1 MSKRSETIFCYI
13 KSKLKKK
20 RKLCPPEPKH
30 LEEVVLYEAQ
40 ISKIFEK
47 ISKPTS
53 LAIREFLDKK
63 LYYIFKKQLKK
74 TIKQIIKNK
83 LRNQLKNQSQDPFGP
98 FGNQLEKEKEEEEEE
113 KKLVKNLNFK
123 KKFKI
128 KLEKKLK
135 KKLEKK
141 FQIKLEKNFQ
151 IKFENPFKMNF
162 NLENNFKTQFEKY
175 FKIQL
180 EKIPLVPLGKNFQTK
195 FEEFRN
201 KYKIILENK
210 LKKKFINFF

>member
-1 MSKRSETIFCYI
+1 MNIKEYKNCKDSTKTVDYKDFDKTGNNVYSLISLLSKRSETIFCYI

-20 RKLCPPEPKH
+20 IKLCPPEPKH
-30 LEEVVLYEAQ
+30 LEEVVLSEAKMK

-83 LRNQLKNQSQDPFGP
+83 LI
-98 FGNQLEKEKEEEEEE
+98 NQLEKEEEN
-113 KKLVKNLNFK
+113 KLVNKKNFNNN
-123 KKFKI
+123 KKFK
-128 KLEKKLK
+128 
-135 KKLEKK
+135 
-141 FQIKLEKNFQ
+141 
-151 IKFENPFKMNF
+151 
-162 NLENNFKTQFEKY
+162 LENK

-180 EKIPLVPLGKNFQTK
+180 EKNFKTQLKTK
-195 FEEFRN
+195 LE
-201 KYKIILENK
+201 II
-210 LKKKFINFF
+210 LKKKLNIKLSL

>member
-1 MSKRSETIFCYI
+1 MNIKEYKNCKDSTKTVDYKDFDKTGNNVYSLISLLSKRSETIFCYI

-20 RKLCPPEPKH
+20 IKLCPPEPKH
-30 LEEVVLYEAQ
+30 LEEVVLYEAKMK

-98 FGNQLEKEKEEEEEE
+98 LGNQLEKEKEEEEEE
-113 KKLVKNLNFK
+113 EEENKLVNKKNFNNNKKFQMKLENKLKKKLEN
-123 KKFKI
+123 
-128 KLEKKLK
+128 KLK

-141 FQIKLEKNFQ
+141 L
-151 IKFENPFKMNF
+151 
-162 NLENNFKTQFEKY
+162 
-175 FKIQL
+175 KIQL
-180 EKIPLVPLGKNFQTK
+180 EKNFK
-195 FEEFRN
+195 KEFSN
-201 KYKIILENK
+201 SI
-210 LKKKFINFF
+210 

>member
-1 MSKRSETIFCYI
+1 MNIKEYKNCKDSTKTVDYKDFDKTGNNVYSLISLLSKRSETIFCYI

-20 RKLCPPEPKH
+20 IKLCPPEPKH
-30 LEEVVLYEAQ
+30 LEEVVLSEAKMK

-83 LRNQLKNQSQDPFGP
+83 LRNQL
-98 FGNQLEKEKEEEEEE
+98 EKEEEN
-113 KKLVKNLNFK
+113 KLVNKKNFNNN

-135 KKLEKK
+135 
-141 FQIKLEKNFQ
+141 
-151 IKFENPFKMNF
+151 
-162 NLENNFKTQFEKY
+162 
-175 FKIQL
+175 IQL
-180 EKIPLVPLGKNFQTK
+180 EKDNKK
-195 FEEFRN
+195 EFSN
-201 KYKIILENK
+201 SIEN
-210 LKKKFINFF
+210 

>member
-1 MSKRSETIFCYI
+1 MNIKEYKNCKDSTKTVDYKDFDKTGNNVYSLISLLSKRSETIFCYI

-20 RKLCPPEPKH
+20 IKLCPPEPKH
-30 LEEVVLYEAQ
+30 LEEVVLSEAKMK

-83 LRNQLKNQSQDPFGP
+83 LI
-98 FGNQLEKEKEEEEEE
+98 NQLEKEEENQ
-113 KKLVKNLNFK
+113 KNFNNN

-128 KLEKKLK
+128 
-135 KKLEKK
+135 
-141 FQIKLEKNFQ
+141 Q
-151 IKFENPFKMNF
+151 
-162 NLENNFKTQFEKY
+162 LENK

-180 EKIPLVPLGKNFQTK
+180 EKNFQTQLK
-195 FEEFRN
+195 TKLEA
-201 KYKIILENK
+201 ILEII
-210 LKKKFINFF
+210 LKKKLNIKLSL

>member
-1 MSKRSETIFCYI
+1 MNIKEYKNCKDSTKTVDYKDFDKTGNNVYSLISLLSKRSETIFCYI

-20 RKLCPPEPKH
+20 IKLCPPEPKH
-30 LEEVVLYEAQ
+30 LEEVVLSEAKMK

-83 LRNQLKNQSQDPFGP
+83 LI
-98 FGNQLEKEKEEEEEE
+98 NQLEKEEEN
-113 KKLVKNLNFK
+113 KLVNKKNFNNN

-128 KLEKKLK
+128 KLENKLK

-141 FQIKLEKNFQ
+141 FKIKLEKDNKKEFSNS
-151 IKFENPFKMNF
+151 IEN
-162 NLENNFKTQFEKY
+162 
-175 FKIQL
+175 
-180 EKIPLVPLGKNFQTK
+180 
-195 FEEFRN
+195 
-201 KYKIILENK
+201 
-210 LKKKFINFF
+210 

>member
-1 MSKRSETIFCYI
+1 MNIKEYKNCKDSTKTVDYKDFDKTGNNVYSLISLLSKRSETIFCYI

-20 RKLCPPEPKH
+20 IKLCPPEPKH
-30 LEEVVLYEAQ
+30 LEEVVLSEAKMK

-83 LRNQLKNQSQDPFGP
+83 LI
-98 FGNQLEKEKEEEEEE
+98 NQLEKEEEN
-113 KKLVKNLNFK
+113 KLVNKKNFNNN

-135 KKLEKK
+135 
-141 FQIKLEKNFQ
+141 
-151 IKFENPFKMNF
+151 
-162 NLENNFKTQFEKY
+162 
-175 FKIQL
+175 IQL
-180 EKIPLVPLGKNFQTK
+180 EKDNKK
-195 FEEFRN
+195 EFSN
-201 KYKIILENK
+201 SIEN
-210 LKKKFINFF
+210 

>member
-1 MSKRSETIFCYI
+1 MNIKEYKNCKDSTKTVDYKDFDKTGNNVYSLISLLSKRSETIFCYI

-20 RKLCPPEPKH
+20 IKLCPPEPKH
-30 LEEVVLYEAQ
+30 LEEVVLSEAKMK

-83 LRNQLKNQSQDPFGP
+83 LI
-98 FGNQLEKEKEEEEEE
+98 NQLEKEEEN
-113 KKLVKNLNFK
+113 KLVNK
-123 KKFKI
+123 
-128 KLEKKLK
+128 
-135 KKLEKK
+135 
-141 FQIKLEKNFQ
+141 KNF
-151 IKFENPFKMNF
+151 
-162 NLENNFKTQFEKY
+162 NNK

-180 EKIPLVPLGKNFQTK
+180 E
-195 FEEFRN
+195 
-201 KYKIILENK
+201 NK
-210 LKKKFINFF
+210 LKIQLEKNFKTQLKTKLS

>member
-1 MSKRSETIFCYI
+1 MNIKEYKNCKDSTKTVDYKDFDKTGNNVYSLISLLSKRSETIFCYI

-20 RKLCPPEPKH
+20 IKLCPPEPKH
-30 LEEVVLYEAQ
+30 LEEVVLYEAKMK

-74 TIKQIIKNK
+74 TIKQIIKNQ
-83 LRNQLKNQSQDPFGP
+83 LRNQLKNQDPFFP
-98 FGNQLEKEKEEEEEE
+98 LGNQLEKEKEEEEEE
-113 KKLVKNLNFK
+113 EEENKLVNKKNFNNN

-128 KLEKKLK
+128 KLENKLMENKLMENKLK

-141 FQIKLEKNFQ
+141 L
-151 IKFENPFKMNF
+151 
-162 NLENNFKTQFEKY
+162 
-175 FKIQL
+175 KIQL
-180 EKIPLVPLGKNFQTK
+180 EKNFK
-195 FEEFRN
+195 KEF
-201 KYKIILENK
+201 
-210 LKKKFINFF
+210 

>member
-1 MSKRSETIFCYI
+1 MNIKEYKNCKDSTKTVDYKDFDKTGNNVYSLISLLSKRSETIFCYI

-20 RKLCPPEPKH
+20 IKLCPPEPKH
-30 LEEVVLYEAQ
+30 LEEVVLYEAKMK

-74 TIKQIIKNK
+74 TIKQIIKNQ
-83 LRNQLKNQSQDPFGP
+83 LRNKFNNQDPFFP
-98 FGNQLEKEKEEEEEE
+98 LGNQLEKEKEEEEEE
-113 KKLVKNLNFK
+113 KEEEENKLVNKKNFNNN

-128 KLEKKLK
+128 KLENKLMENKLMENKLMENKLK

-141 FQIKLEKNFQ
+141 L
-151 IKFENPFKMNF
+151 
-162 NLENNFKTQFEKY
+162 
-175 FKIQL
+175 KIQL
-180 EKIPLVPLGKNFQTK
+180 EKNFKTK
-195 FEEFRN
+195 
-201 KYKIILENK
+201 LEA
-210 LKKKFINFF
+210 I

>member
-1 MSKRSETIFCYI
+1 MNIKEYKNCKDYTKTVDYKDFDKTGNNVYSLISLLSKRSETIFCYI

-40 ISKIFEK
+40 IQIQIQISKILEK

-83 LRNQLKNQSQDPFGP
+83 LRNQLKNQSQDPFFP
-98 FGNQLEKEKEEEEEE
+98 LGNQLELELELELEKEKEEEEEE
-113 KKLVKNLNFK
+113 EVNQMK
-123 KKFKI
+123 
-128 KLEKKLK
+128 
-135 KKLEKK
+135 
-141 FQIKLEKNFQ
+141 
-151 IKFENPFKMNF
+151 
-162 NLENNFKTQFEKY
+162 LENNFKTQ
-175 FKIQL
+175 L
-180 EKIPLVPLGKNFQTK
+180 EAILAILLKKKFQ
-195 FEEFRN
+195 
-201 KYKIILENK
+201 YKIILENQFK
-210 LKKKFINFF
+210 KIPKKFITFFESL

>member
-1 MSKRSETIFCYI
+1 MNIKEYKNCKDSTKTVDYKDFDKTGNNVYSLISLLSKRSETIFCYI

-20 RKLCPPEPKH
+20 IKLCPPEPKH
-30 LEEVVLYEAQ
+30 LEEVVLYEAKMK

-83 LRNQLKNQSQDPFGP
+83 LRNQFKNQSQDPFFP
-98 FGNQLEKEKEEEEEE
+98 LGNQLEKEKEEN
-113 KKLVKNLNFK
+113 KLVNKKNFNNN
-123 KKFKI
+123 KKFQM

-135 KKLEKK
+135 IQLEK
-141 FQIKLEKNFQ
+141 
-151 IKFENPFKMNF
+151 
-162 NLENNFKTQFEKY
+162 NFKTQF
-175 FKIQL
+175 
-180 EKIPLVPLGKNFQTK
+180 
-195 FEEFRN
+195 
-201 KYKIILENK
+201 
-210 LKKKFINFF
+210 

>member
-1 MSKRSETIFCYI
+1 MNIKEYKNCKDSTKTVDYKDFDKTGNNVYSLISLLSKRSETIFCYI

-20 RKLCPPEPKH
+20 IKLCPEPKH
-30 LEEVVLYEAQ
+30 LEEVVLSEAKMK

-83 LRNQLKNQSQDPFGP
+83 LIIQFKNQDP
-98 FGNQLEKEKEEEEEE
+98 FGNQLEKEEEN
-113 KKLVKNLNFK
+113 KKNFNNN
-123 KKFKI
+123 KKFQI
-128 KLEKKLK
+128 KLENKLK

-141 FQIKLEKNFQ
+141 F
-151 IKFENPFKMNF
+151 
-162 NLENNFKTQFEKY
+162 
-175 FKIQL
+175 
-180 EKIPLVPLGKNFQTK
+180 
-195 FEEFRN
+195 
-201 KYKIILENK
+201 
-210 LKKKFINFF
+210 

>member
-1 MSKRSETIFCYI
+1 MNIKEYKNCKDSTKTVDYKDFDQTGNNVYSLISLLSKRSETIFCYI

-20 RKLCPPEPKH
+20 IKLCPPEPKH
-30 LEEVVLYEAQ
+30 LEEVVLSEAKMK

-83 LRNQLKNQSQDPFGP
+83 LRNQL
-98 FGNQLEKEKEEEEEE
+98 EKEEENKLGN
-113 KKLVKNLNFK
+113 KKNFNNN

-128 KLEKKLK
+128 KLENKLK
-135 KKLEKK
+135 KKLEN
-141 FQIKLEKNFQ
+141 KL
-151 IKFENPFKMNF
+151 
-162 NLENNFKTQFEKY
+162 
-175 FKIQL
+175 KIQL
-180 EKIPLVPLGKNFQTK
+180 EKDNKK
-195 FEEFRN
+195 EFSN
-201 KYKIILENK
+201 SIEN
-210 LKKKFINFF
+210 

>member
-1 MSKRSETIFCYI
+1 MNIKEYKNCKDSTKTVDYKDFDKTGNNVYSLISLLSKRSETIFCYI

-20 RKLCPPEPKH
+20 IKLCPPEPKH
-30 LEEVVLYEAQ
+30 LEEVVLYEAKMK

-83 LRNQLKNQSQDPFGP
+83 LRNQLKNPFFP
-98 FGNQLEKEKEEEEEE
+98 LGNQLEKEKEEEN
-113 KKLVKNLNFK
+113 KKNFNNNK
-123 KKFKI
+123 

-135 KKLEKK
+135 IQLEK
-141 FQIKLEKNFQ
+141 
-151 IKFENPFKMNF
+151 
-162 NLENNFKTQFEKY
+162 NFKTQFEKD
-175 FKIQL
+175 FKIKL
-180 EKIPLVPLGKNFQTK
+180 EKDNKIPLEKNFKTQLKTK
-195 FEEFRN
+195 LEA
-201 KYKIILENK
+201 ILEII
-210 LKKKFINFF
+210 LKKKLNIKSL